1 MLFGD
6 YIIPQKEELDYLLGF
21 VKFSFFLSEA
31 ATASFSS
38 FNYKTV
44 CILGNGYYFF
54 LSRIAL
60 TFSAISP
67 IRLYR

>member
-31 ATASFSS
+31 ATAPF
-38 FNYKTV
+38 
-44 CILGNGYYFF
+44 II
-54 LSRIAL
+54 SRDADYIG
-60 TFSAISP
+60 SVNEE
-67 IRLYR
+67 

>member
-31 ATASFSS
+31 ATAS
-38 FNYKTV
+38 
-44 CILGNGYYFF
+44 LFF
-54 LSRIAL
+54 YAQKLKSTLFTRAL
-60 TFSAISP
+60 MYAW
-67 IRLYR
+67 IRL

>member
-31 ATASFSS
+31 ATASEMIPKSLI
-38 FNYKTV
+38 YPYLALY
-44 CILGNGYYFF
+44 LGG
-54 LSRIAL
+54 L
-60 TFSAISP
+60 
-67 IRLYR
+67 

>member
-31 ATASFSS
+31 ATASFA
-38 FNYKTV
+38 
-44 CILGNGYYFF
+44 F
-54 LSRIAL
+54 LNKETIDKY
-60 TFSAISP
+60 
-67 IRLYR
+67 RLVM

>member
-31 ATASFSS
+31 ATA
-38 FNYKTV
+38 
-44 CILGNGYYFF
+44 
-54 LSRIAL
+54 
-60 TFSAISP
+60 P
-67 IRLYR
+67 